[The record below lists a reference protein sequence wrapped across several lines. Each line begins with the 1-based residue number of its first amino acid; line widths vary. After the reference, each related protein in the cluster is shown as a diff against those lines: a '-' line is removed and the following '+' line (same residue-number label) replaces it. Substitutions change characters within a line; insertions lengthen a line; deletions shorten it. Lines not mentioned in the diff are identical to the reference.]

1 LIAVSES
8 DVNDLLRDLKN
19 EGYENS
25 EVIAKVVQKDKK
37 PLLVY

>member
-1 LIAVSES
+1 
-8 DVNDLLRDLKN
+8 LRDLKN

-37 PLLVY
+37 PLLVYWYDRDTEF